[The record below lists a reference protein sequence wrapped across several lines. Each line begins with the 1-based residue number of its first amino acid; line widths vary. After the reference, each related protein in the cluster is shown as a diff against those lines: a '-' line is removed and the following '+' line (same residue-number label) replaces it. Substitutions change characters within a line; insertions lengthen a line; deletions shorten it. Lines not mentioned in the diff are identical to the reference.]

1 MHLKNEKG
9 VIIVKK
15 IACLHAH
22 HSNIAYIESVFVSL
36 EVELLHFV
44 DPILSKRME
53 SEKGFGRTQ
62 AQSKLKDQLKWI
74 SEGDIDAVLITCTNY
89 ITLIQEEEFSIAKPI
104 LKIDEPFFEMLCNIQ
119 GPQTILFTNPS
130 TAPGT
135 VERLNRYAQQR
146 QKSIDIKPMI
156 IKDTFELIMQG
167 RKEEYDDR
175 VSKYIYQIMK
185 DENQAVSVAQL
196 SMVDAARK
204 IENRLN
210 KVIVNPL
217 DALVEYSIDQLKLKK
232 RFLR

>member
-1 MHLKNEKG
+1 M
-9 VIIVKK
+9 KK